1 MIKALGY
8 IKAGK
13 LKVAKSEL
21 PAFLSLISKQKDKRV
36 EIIVKFGSKRSNQ
49 QNAYY
54 WGVIV
59 ELIRLGINEMQGEN
73 FTKEDI
79 HEFLKNKFLQGEEI
93 VNKEGEVIMIRKS
106 TIDNTKTAQEEYHEN
121 CRLFAFEFLNIE
133 IPLPNEQIE
142 FNFE

>member
-59 ELIRLGINEMQGEN
+59 ELIRLGINDMQGEN

-121 CRLFAFEFLNIE
+121 CRRFAFEFLNIE

>member
-59 ELIRLGINEMQGEN
+59 ELIRLGINEIQGEN

-121 CRLFAFEFLNIE
+121 CRRLAFEFLNIE